1 MTPISPFP
9 RPHPLLASAEAWLGL
24 VLPPRGRQE
33 ALPRPSVGTAPLA
46 AGFGFHLQG
55 LVSRLSGELCGNFQC
70 ETRPEKRARPS
81 ETEDNGPCVPGE
93 CTVCP
98 SQHVPILPFSERPL
112 DLARRCESSLC
123 PFEKC
128 VWLPHPGVSFS
139 RPRMKA
145 IPWKCNVQ
153 EGQASVSQAVRGQ
166 NPSCRNRR
174 PTDAAGHI
182 PATLTNGRFC
192 ASPSESQADLD
203 RELCELWASL

>member
-1 MTPISPFP
+1 MGTFSVRQDLRKEQDLVRQRTTVRVCQGNVPF
-9 RPHPLLASAEAWLGL
+9 
-24 VLPPRGRQE
+24 
-33 ALPRPSVGTAPLA
+33 
-46 AGFGFHLQG
+46 
-55 LVSRLSGELCGNFQC
+55 
-70 ETRPEKRARPS
+70 
-81 ETEDNGPCVPGE
+81 
-93 CTVCP
+93 
-98 SQHVPILPFSERPL
+98 VPILPFLERPL

-166 NPSCRNRR
+166 KNPSCRNRR